1 MAMIEALTADDL
13 ACSATLVRSPAGM
26 LEVLSDSP
34 PLEARV
40 RAGWPTRAG

>member
-1 MAMIEALTADDL
+1 MIEALTADDL

-34 PLEARV
+34 PLEARG